1 MKRFLVLT
9 VLALGVTVL
18 SQRPAAA
25 WSNFRFSVGL
35 NLGWQ
40 GGNNS
45 YLCGLFRSG
54 PAPAPWAV
62 YPGGPGY
69 PPPAANGFN
78 PYFESPYAQGKAPAG
93 MPGPASATAQ
103 TPPVAP
109 PAPPATPSAPPQAT
123 ATPFQP
129 VGYFPSTS
137 LYNPAAGSYR
147 PAQAPSYWY
156 RN

>member
-45 YLCGLFRSG
+45 YLFGAFRSG
-54 PAPAPWAV
+54 PAPAPWAA
-62 YPGGPGY
+62 YGPG
-69 PPPAANGFN
+69 PGHPGPGPGGFN
-78 PYFESPYAQGKAPAG
+78 PYFESPYAK
-93 MPGPASATAQ
+93 GPAATPGTPGATAQ
-103 TPPVAP
+103 TAPVAP
-109 PAPPATPSAPPQAT
+109 PTTPAPPSPPAQAAT
-123 ATPFQP
+123 TPFQP

-137 LYNPAAGSYR
+137 LYGPSAGAPRTS
-147 PAQAPSYWY
+147 QAPSYWY